1 MRAYLLDASALLA
14 WLHEEPGAGFVDA
27 ILEQSAI
34 SSVNLGEVLYK
45 TESSKQQAGDLLALG
60 LQVIPFCTAHALELP
75 ALRATDRTRQQEARA
90 RRVRVQTLS
99 LADLCCLATGV
110 VERRPVV
117 TADTYWSEL
126 GVSGLS
132 VIDYRTPPTG

>member
-1 MRAYLLDASALLA
+1 MWGRVATKA
-14 WLHEEPGAGFVDA
+14 GAGFVDA

-34 SSVNLGEVLYK
+34 SSVNLAEVLYKTALYK

-60 LQVIPFCTAHALELP
+60 LQVIPFSTEHALELP
-75 ALRATDRTRQQEARA
+75 ALRATDRSRQQEARA

-99 LADLCCLATGV
+99 LADMCCLATGV
-110 VERRPVV
+110 VEGRPVV

-126 GVSGLS
+126 GPDTTDRLT
-132 VIDYRTPPTG
+132 RCP